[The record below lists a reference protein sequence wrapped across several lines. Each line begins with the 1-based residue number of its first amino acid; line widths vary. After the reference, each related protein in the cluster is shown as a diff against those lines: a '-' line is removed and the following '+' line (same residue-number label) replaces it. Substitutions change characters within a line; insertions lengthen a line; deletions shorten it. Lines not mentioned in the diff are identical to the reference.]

1 MGCGASAS
9 PVEQPVGSATELAKY
24 KRRHRAGV
32 WSEMPP
38 RKSELNGQLFA
49 DTQRPE
55 PLPVLVGRS
64 SSQWDGKGRK
74 QVANVSPARRTL
86 SRDINFLP
94 FSKVESSGSDDSS
107 NDLYL
112 LKDILTDALVS
123 PVTPEAPDA
132 RTKLSNEAAQGFPMA
147 PPNSPTQQHKASPTP
162 PEKQP
167 GPRAPTSNCRKTHM
181 KRSSTGPSAKQEK
194 PQSIERCIEQ
204 KQDTAATKVQ
214 KHYRGHRVRTQ
225 AQRVVEY
232 SDRLSLW
239 GEQLEPVVEE
249 EAQKKVTFAESPT
262 AQIQDEFGR
271 ASARKSTPFIRKE
284 DLPAEEYGLKIG
296 TAQSLTAELEDEC
309 SLQVSSAHNLIDES
323 SLKLRAGRKS
333 TPFIRMEEVPA
344 DSDTDMDFPS
354 DTDTPSSDMEL
365 QYDKVMEDHP
375 SEKVVKIAMPETPS
389 EKPSR
394 NLRAERKPTGYV
406 RKADVPDDTDSD
418 SEPEEFMGKEKKS
431 VELRQVSQVDIV
443 QHYQRG
449 RHWEP
454 GSDSE
459 PEEV

>member
-1 MGCGASAS
+1 MG
-9 PVEQPVGSATELAKY
+9 
-24 KRRHRAGV
+24 
-32 WSEMPP
+32 
-38 RKSELNGQLFA
+38 FA

-64 SSQWDGKGRK
+64 SSQWDVKGRK

-112 LKDILTDALVS
+112 LKEILTDALVS

-132 RTKLSNEAAQGFPMA
+132 RTKLSNEAAQGFPSA

-181 KRSSTGPSAKQEK
+181 KRSSTGSSAKQEK
-194 PQSIERCIEQ
+194 PQSIDRCIEQ

-225 AQRVVEY
+225 ARRVVEY

-239 GEQLEPVVEE
+239 GEPLEPVVEE

-262 AQIQDEFGR
+262 VQIQDEFGR

-296 TAQSLTAELEDEC
+296 TAPSLTEELEDEC
-309 SLQVSSAHNLIDES
+309 SLKVSSAHHLMDES
-323 SLKLRAGRKS
+323 SLNLRAGRKS

-354 DTDTPSSDMEL
+354 DTDTPTSDME
-365 QYDKVMEDHP
+365 DDP

-389 EKPSR
+389 EKPSW
-394 NLRAERKPTGYV
+394 NLRAERKLTGYV
-406 RKADVPDDTDSD
+406 RKADVPDDTDSDSD

-431 VELRQVSQVDIV
+431 VELRQVSQVDTV

-454 GSDSE
+454 DSDSE